1 MREEERGTARERSS
15 RATLSER
22 HGSQAAMMA
31 STSEHACSDG
41 CDETCRD
48 LHPIEASVC
57 GPDERH
63 GQRRAPSQSCPHA
76 QETPKFVNSH
86 NCSRFLVPI
95 QSIGTQLLCD
105 TLIRGNFIAMLSGA
119 ICAALAFAPGPAFRP
134 VVGNGRMGSLPVMA
148 ASPIDA
154 IASPLNKWQAAVP
167 DAAGAAAATP
177 EAGALLQD
185 LPFEV
190 AALFA
195 VIAIVGV
202 GGLVKQSGLL
212 DTIGEKAAAAGLS
225 SAAGL
230 LSGAGEAASD
240 GSAVASSRSEEEEMA
255 DMSQAEKEGTYFK
268 QIAEMQKEKRGGSAA
283 NRKKKS
289 KSKKK

>member
-1 MREEERGTARERSS
+1 
-15 RATLSER
+15 
-22 HGSQAAMMA
+22 
-31 STSEHACSDG
+31 
-41 CDETCRD
+41 
-48 LHPIEASVC
+48 
-57 GPDERH
+57 
-63 GQRRAPSQSCPHA
+63 
-76 QETPKFVNSH
+76 
-86 NCSRFLVPI
+86 
-95 QSIGTQLLCD
+95 
-105 TLIRGNFIAMLSGA
+105 MLPGA

-225 SAAGL
+225 SGL
-230 LSGAGEAASD
+230 SSGAGEAASD

-289 KSKKK
+289 QKSKSKKK

>member
-1 MREEERGTARERSS
+1 
-15 RATLSER
+15 
-22 HGSQAAMMA
+22 
-31 STSEHACSDG
+31 
-41 CDETCRD
+41 
-48 LHPIEASVC
+48 
-57 GPDERH
+57 
-63 GQRRAPSQSCPHA
+63 
-76 QETPKFVNSH
+76 
-86 NCSRFLVPI
+86 
-95 QSIGTQLLCD
+95 
-105 TLIRGNFIAMLSGA
+105 MLSGA

-212 DTIGEKAAAAGLS
+212 ETIGEKAAAAGLS
-225 SAAGL
+225 S
-230 LSGAGEAASD
+230 GAGDAASD

-289 KSKKK
+289 KSKK